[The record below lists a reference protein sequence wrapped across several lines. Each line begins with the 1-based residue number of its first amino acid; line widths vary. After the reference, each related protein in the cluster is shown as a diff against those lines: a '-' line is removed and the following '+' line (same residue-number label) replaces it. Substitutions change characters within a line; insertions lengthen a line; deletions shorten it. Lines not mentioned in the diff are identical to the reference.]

1 MKEDLSIGVRA
12 LPISG
17 CVLGRGISDMSAEEQ
32 YSTKPVSKKPVQDVV
47 HNVHVDRGAQGDRA
61 GIRRES
67 GRETE
72 RQDGKNWHSRS
83 FGCFD
88 CTSLSQDCIGPEREV
103 RMLLHG
109 PKRNNGPVIV
119 TKILLELHPVVVV
132 EPHFARMLNLPDSRC
147 MRRELHMDRQL
158 FSDVHVLVDAAK
170 LESRDLP
177 PCDLPGLGTEVEMR
191 LGTVLT
197 ADPPLQDQVE
207 LALLAEANGFDD
219 VYCWDS
225 HILKQEA
232 LPLMSLLAVKTDR
245 VGLGWC
251 VTNHVTRHPSVTAG
265 FFATLATMI
274 GGDRLTCGIGSGGSA
289 VRAWGA
295 RPGTLAALE
304 TAVHVIQRLTGG
316 EDIEIDATSVKLEW
330 ATGGRVPV
338 LVAAS
343 GPKSLRLAGRAGD
356 GVVLTAADP
365 VFVKWCLDQ
374 VRKGWDDAG
383 RDGTDFRVQV
393 AVPGCVSSDMA
404 QARAQVAWFPAFI
417 GRHVGNILRSHDVS
431 DAGSDIW
438 GYIDE
443 DSAGEYR
450 QRGAPGERPAVDVP
464 DDVVDRVTIIGNP
477 AQTVSRIREL
487 EAIGVTE
494 VAIYLS
500 SDEPS
505 GLIEAYGREVIP
517 AFAANGA

>member
-1 MKEDLSIGVRA
+1 M
-12 LPISG
+12 
-17 CVLGRGISDMSAEEQ
+17 
-32 YSTKPVSKKPVQDVV
+32 
-47 HNVHVDRGAQGDRA
+47 
-61 GIRRES
+61 
-67 GRETE
+67 
-72 RQDGKNWHSRS
+72 
-83 FGCFD
+83 
-88 CTSLSQDCIGPEREV
+88 
-103 RMLLHG
+103 RMLLYG
-109 PKRNNGPVIV
+109 PERNNGPIIV
-119 TKILLELHPVVVV
+119 AKILLELHPVVVV
-132 EPHFARMLNLPDSRC
+132 EPHLASYARPTRF
-147 MRRELHMDRQL
+147 EVYEAGATHGTTTI
-158 FSDVHVLVDAAK
+158 SDVHALADATR
-170 LESRDLP
+170 LEFRNLP
-177 PCDLPGLGTEVEMR
+177 RCDLSGLGTEVQMR

-232 LPLMSLLAVKTDR
+232 SPLMSLLAVKTDR

-316 EDIEIDATSVKLEW
+316 EDIKIDATTVQLDW

-343 GPKSLRLAGRAGD
+343 GPKSLRLAGRVGD

-365 VFVKWCLDQ
+365 VFVEWCLDQ

-404 QARAQVAWFPAFI
+404 EARAQVAWFPAFI
-417 GRHVGNILRSHDVS
+417 GRHVGNILRVWTC
-431 DAGSDIW
+431 A
-438 GYIDE
+438 
-443 DSAGEYR
+443 
-450 QRGAPGERPAVDVP
+450 P
-464 DDVVDRVTIIGNP
+464 DDVAT
-477 AQTVSRIREL
+477 SRS
-487 EAIGVTE
+487 T
-494 VAIYLS
+494 LS
-500 SDEPS
+500 SS
-505 GLIEAYGREVIP
+505 VRSTL
-517 AFAANGA
+517 